1 MLKSKWVKNK
11 KGQALVEF
19 ALILPILFMIV
30 FGIVEFGRVFN
41 AYVIVSNASREG
53 ARQAAVGKGDSE
65 VRTKV
70 KDVASSLSIVDDD
83 IGIDPAKG
91 SREYGDQVTVDVN
104 YNLPIIAPFVDV
116 ILDSDG
122 DGNYQLHA
130 STSMR
135 VEKE

>member
-1 MLKSKWVKNK
+1 MLNNNWVENK
-11 KGQALVEF
+11 KGQTLVEL
-19 ALILPILFMIV
+19 ALILPILFMII
-30 FGIVEFGRVFN
+30 FGIIEFGRVFN

-53 ARQAAVGKGDSE
+53 ARQAAVGKADSE

-70 KDVASSLSIVDDD
+70 KNVASSLSIADGD
-83 IGIDPAKG
+83 IAIDPVKG

-104 YNLPIIAPFVDV
+104 YNLPIIAPFIDV

-122 DGNYQLHA
+122 DGNYQLEA